1 MWRHTCIASLA
12 VVVLHAQ
19 GTKPREKPA
28 DYHAQSK
35 LSGFDLAAEYL
46 AHSMP
51 EQGGVIDVNEYLVI
65 EVAVFPTT
73 TAAPTVTSG
82 EFTLRVTNNRG
93 HKSVLSAQAP
103 GMVAASLK
111 YPDWDVRPTLEASA
125 GLGNTGVIIGRPP
138 QTERFPGDP
147 RPQQS
152 RLPQRPKVPDQTS
165 PTGEEK
171 IPDAPIEVRVQRS
184 SFPEGAGPGPVSGYL
199 FFPFRGKTKSIR
211 ALELLYESQDG
222 SRKTTLALF

>member
-1 MWRHTCIASLA
+1 MWRHTYIAMLTA
-12 VVVLHAQ
+12 VVLHAQ
-19 GTKPREKPA
+19 GTTPREKPT
-28 DYHAQSK
+28 DYHVRST
-35 LSGFDLAAEYL
+35 LPGFELAAEYL

-51 EQGGVIDVNEYLVI
+51 ETGGAIDINEYLVI

-73 TAAPTVTSG
+73 KGALSVTSG
-82 EFTLRVTNNRG
+82 EFTLRVTNPRG
-93 HKSVLSAQAP
+93 HKSVLSAQTP

-111 YPDWDVRPTLEASA
+111 YPDWEVRPTLEATA
-125 GLGNTGVIIGRPP
+125 GVGNGSIIVGRPT

-147 RPQQS
+147 RPRQS
-152 RLPQRPKVPDQTS
+152 RLPPRPRVPDQTS

-171 IPDAPIEVRVQRS
+171 APEAPIEVRVWRS
-184 SFPEGAGPGPVSGYL
+184 SFPDGAVQGPVSGYL

-211 ALELLYESQDG
+211 SLELLYQSQDG